1 MSGHGAIARLIP
13 HAGAM
18 CLLESVVSWNR
29 ESIVCRATSHR
40 DPGNP
45 LRSAGRLPALAAIEY
60 AAQAMAVHH
69 GLATGR
75 SRPRVGYLARLRDVA
90 FRIDRL
96 DDLRSELTV
105 TAHQLAVTS
114 ASSKYGFRV
123 AAEDREL
130 VAGQALV
137 VLPIEPGR

>member
-1 MSGHGAIARLIP
+1 
-13 HAGAM
+13 M
-18 CLLESVVSWNR
+18 CLLDSVLSWDR

-45 LRSAGRLPALAAIEY
+45 LRNSGGLPALAAIEY

-69 GLATGR
+69 GLASGR
-75 SRPRVGYLARLRDVA
+75 GRPRLGYLARLRDVA
-90 FRIDRL
+90 FRIERL
-96 DDLRSELTV
+96 DDLRSDLTV

-114 ASSKYGFRV
+114 ASSLYGFRV

-137 VLPIEPGR
+137 VLPVESGQ